1 MMKLPEW
8 QADLIM
14 AAGENPN
21 PLLDAAERA
30 TRYLDT
36 LDTRGVWP
44 SSDAV
49 SRLKSALDTPLP
61 NQATAPNEIIALL
74 DEIGSPA
81 TVASAGGRYF
91 GFVTGGALPAS
102 LAANWLA
109 GAWDQ
114 NSFNA
119 VSSPAISLFEE
130 TALRWIKE
138 ALVLPATA
146 EGTFVTGAT
155 MANFTCLV
163 AARHAV
169 LKKAGWDVESQ
180 GLFGA
185 PEINVIVGEEVHATV
200 YKVLSLL
207 GLGRDRVITVPADDQ
222 GRMRVDALPAFE
234 GPTIFCIQ
242 AGNVNSGAFDP
253 AAAIISHAHD
263 AGAWVHVDGAF
274 GLWARASET
283 LAPLANGF
291 EDADSWATDAHKW
304 LNVPYDSGVAIVR
317 EPDAL
322 RRAMSINGAYLLASE
337 NRDQID
343 YSPDCSRRAR
353 AVDAWAALKSLGRTG
368 LAEMIDRNCAQASR
382 LADGLRGAGI
392 EILNDVVLNQV
403 VVGFG
408 DEERTHEVIRAIQN
422 SGTCWCGGTQWR
434 GRPAMRI
441 SVSSWATTDLDID
454 KSLEAILK
462 ANQENRAT

>member
-1 MMKLPEW
+1 
-8 QADLIM
+8 M
-14 AAGENPN
+14 AEDTSN
-21 PLLDAAERA
+21 LLFEAAKRA
-30 TRYLDT
+30 IGYLDT
-36 LDTRGVWP
+36 LDARSVQP
-44 SSDAV
+44 SADAI
-49 SRLKSALDTPLP
+49 SRLKAALETSLP
-61 NQATAPNEIIALL
+61 DQAMAPGEIIALL

-91 GFVTGGALPAS
+91 GFVTGGTLPAS

-130 TALRWIKE
+130 AALRWVKE

-155 MANFTCLV
+155 MANFTCLA

-185 PEINVIVGEEVHATV
+185 PEINVVVGEEVHATV

-207 GLGRDRVITVPADDQ
+207 GLGRDRVITVPADEQ
-222 GRMRVDALPAFE
+222 GRMRTDALPEFE
-234 GPTIFCIQ
+234 RPTILCIQ

-253 AAAIISHAHD
+253 AAAIISRAHN

-283 LAPLANGF
+283 LASLANGF
-291 EDADSWATDAHKW
+291 EEADSWATDAHKW

-317 EPDAL
+317 EPEDL
-322 RRAMSINGAYLLASE
+322 RRAMSITGAYLLASE
-337 NRDQID
+337 QRDQID
-343 YSPDCSRRAR
+343 YSPDSSRRAR
-353 AVDAWAALKSLGRTG
+353 AVDAWAALKSLGRSG
-368 LAEMIDRNCAQASR
+368 LSDMIDRNCAQASR
-382 LADGLRGAGI
+382 LAEGLSGAGI
-392 EILNDVVLNQV
+392 EVLNDVVLNQV
-403 VVGFG
+403 VVSFG
-408 DEERTHEVIRAIQN
+408 DEERTHEIIKAIQE
-422 SGTCWCGGTQWR
+422 SGTCWCGGTQWQ

-441 SVSSWATTDLDID
+441 SVSSWATTDSDIE
-454 KSLEAILK
+454 KSLTVIRA
-462 ANQENRAT
+462 ANQANRAL